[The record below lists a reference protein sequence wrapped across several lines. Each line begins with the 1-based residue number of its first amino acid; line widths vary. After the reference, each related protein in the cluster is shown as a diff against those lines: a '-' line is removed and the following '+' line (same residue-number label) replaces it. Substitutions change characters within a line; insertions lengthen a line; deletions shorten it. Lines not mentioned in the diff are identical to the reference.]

1 MKVKYKILCSDFV
14 FRFCVQILCSDFVFR
29 FCVQIL
35 CWFFVL
41 DFVLVFCVQIFVLVF
56 CVGERFRK
64 CAGTPKYITT
74 PIPKALVFHHFSI
87 KQTGFQC
94 HISQPGH
101 ENNALIYTMI
111 YLVSFKL

>member
-1 MKVKYKILCSDFV
+1 MILYLKVKYKILCSDFV
-14 FRFCVQILCSDFVFR
+14 FRFLCSDFVFR

-74 PIPKALVFHHFSI
+74 YWLVDFVWFVSLWNKYSLKRSERLKI
-87 KQTGFQC
+87 AWLN
-94 HISQPGH
+94 
-101 ENNALIYTMI
+101 EN
-111 YLVSFKL
+111 